1 MKAGVRLQVG
11 DKVVLHPYYLPGE
24 TGMRPRPKH
33 GAVYCVRLV
42 EENATGG
49 QYVRLV
55 GRQCLSRDRQREVS
69 FTAETF
75 CRVGAVARKEDA

>member
-24 TGMRPRPKH
+24 TRMKPRPKH
-33 GAVYCVRLV
+33 GWVYCVRHV
-42 EENATGG
+42 QEDAAGA

-55 GRQCLSRDRQREVS
+55 GRRCLSKDRQREVS
-69 FTAETF
+69 FTAEAF
-75 CRVGAVARKEDA
+75 CRVGRAP